1 MGYFRALRIPLA
13 AGRLFDTRDADG
25 SAPVALINRA
35 MARRFWPGENPLG
48 RTFSY
53 EGREQGNRRRIVGIV
68 ADLRHFG
75 LDRDAEPEFYTP
87 QPQQPS
93 YHTMTVVVRAAT
105 DPGRLLPALR
115 RTVAELD
122 PLVPLFRPRTLSEA
136 IASDIAAPRLRTAI
150 LAAFAALALLLAM
163 VGIYGV
169 LSFTVGQRTREIGI
183 RKALGASRRDLL
195 RLLLSQTMAPAL
207 VGIALGLGTAALA
220 TRALTGLLFGVAP
233 TDPLLFTVAP
243 ALLAAA
249 ALLASY
255 LPTRRAAAIEP
266 RVALQSE

>member
-1 MGYFRALRIPLA
+1 
-13 AGRLFDTRDADG
+13 
-25 SAPVALINRA
+25 
-35 MARRFWPGENPLG
+35 
-48 RTFSY
+48 
-53 EGREQGNRRRIVGIV
+53 
-68 ADLRHFG
+68 
-75 LDRDAEPEFYTP
+75 
-87 QPQQPS
+87 
-93 YHTMTVVVRAAT
+93 MTVVVRAAT